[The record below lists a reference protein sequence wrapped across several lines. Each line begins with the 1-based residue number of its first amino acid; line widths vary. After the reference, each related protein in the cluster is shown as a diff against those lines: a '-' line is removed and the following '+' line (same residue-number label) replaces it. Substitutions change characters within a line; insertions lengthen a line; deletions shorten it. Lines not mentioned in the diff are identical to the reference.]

1 MELIPVFSLIVLVAT
16 FGTFVMAIGAYVMF
30 RYRER
35 RGRNT
40 GPKMAPAF
48 EADVIAPEPVDIPQP
63 APAVRGAAR
72 RAYSPDDTLAQY
84 TPDGYIPVNDRAA
97 EERRKWR

>member
-16 FGTFVMAIGAYVMF
+16 FGTFIMAIGAYVMF

-35 RGRNT
+35 RGRAA
-40 GPKMAPAF
+40 GPQVPPAF
-48 EADVIAPEPVDIPQP
+48 EADVLAPELVEVPQP
-63 APAVRGAAR
+63 APHARATVR

-84 TPDGYIPVNDRAA
+84 TPDGYLPVKDKAA
-97 EERRKWR
+97 EERRPWR

>member
-35 RGRNT
+35 RGRPT

-63 APAVRGAAR
+63 APPARGAAR
-72 RAYSPDDTLAQY
+72 RAYSSDDTLSQY
-84 TPDGYIPVNDRAA
+84 TPDGYVPVSDRAA

>member
-35 RGRNT
+35 RGRT
-40 GPKMAPAF
+40 SGPQVAPAY

-63 APAVRGAAR
+63 APPSRANVR

-84 TPDGYIPVNDRAA
+84 TPDGYVPVKEKTA
-97 EERRKWR
+97 EERRQWR